1 MENLGIY
8 IHIPFCIAKC
18 PYCDFYSVT
27 FQEQTADDYC
37 KQMIRALSN
46 APGQGRKVDSVYF
59 GGGTPV
65 LLGERLVYILNAVR
79 EHFDLTEDC
88 EVTLEANPAA
98 MSFSQ
103 LQTLYQGGFNRISMG
118 VQSASD
124 TELARLGRLHSFEQA
139 KQSVMMAQ
147 QAGFGNVSVDLMLGT
162 PGQNE
167 QSVDHFIQTFSDSG
181 VQHISGYLLKIEPG
195 TPFAR
200 QHIEKVCPDEETS
213 ADLYLHTI
221 EQMERHGFLQYEVSN
236 FAKPGFE
243 SRHNLK
249 YWNCEEYLGIGPA
262 AHSFLDGKRFYFERD
277 LKGFLQAENVWELTK
292 SDGEGGDL
300 FEYLMLRLRLVKGV
314 KLSELYDRFGEQTQ
328 PIAERAAFLQKHG
341 LLLFDGER
349 ISLTPKGFLIS
360 NSIIVDLLEY
370 C

>member
-1 MENLGIY
+1 
-8 IHIPFCIAKC
+8 
-18 PYCDFYSVT
+18 
-27 FQEQTADDYC
+27 
-37 KQMIRALSN
+37 
-46 APGQGRKVDSVYF
+46 
-59 GGGTPV
+59 
-65 LLGERLVYILNAVR
+65 
-79 EHFDLTEDC
+79 
-88 EVTLEANPAA
+88 
-98 MSFSQ
+98 
-103 LQTLYQGGFNRISMG
+103 
-118 VQSASD
+118 
-124 TELARLGRLHSFEQA
+124 
-139 KQSVMMAQ
+139 
-147 QAGFGNVSVDLMLGT
+147 
-162 PGQNE
+162 
-167 QSVDHFIQTFSDSG
+167 
-181 VQHISGYLLKIEPG
+181 
-195 TPFAR
+195 
-200 QHIEKVCPDEETS
+200 
-213 ADLYLHTI
+213 
-221 EQMERHGFLQYEVSN
+221 MERHGFLQYEVSN

-262 AHSFLDGKRFYFERD
+262 AHSFLDGKRFYFERN

-314 KLSELYDRFGEQTQ
+314 KLSELHDRFGEQTQ